1 MICVQSHLGL
11 LVNHLLEQ
19 LGQNLLEQLGQN
31 QKGEASLSQH
41 SFPCQTMS
49 HLMHSH
55 ACMWAGLDTHSCH
68 VHMQCTHYLAAQQ
81 LKLCA

>member
-11 LVNHLLEQ
+11 LVNY
-19 LGQNLLEQLGQN
+19 LLEQLGQN

-68 VHMQCTHYLAAQQ
+68 VHMQCTHYQAAQQ